1 MTVHRIQSGDTL
13 SQLAQRYGSSV
24 QELAKANNIKNPDL
38 IIAGKQLHI
47 PDGFER
53 GPARGSATR
62 PAAPTGG
69 AAAPHAHDHDHDHG
83 AHSHPVGATTTS
95 PTSAS
100 GGIRAGGGWG
110 GSEGVADAA
119 KDIARQ
125 MGIPVTSQKRDL
137 AATQRV
143 GSSTGSDHFT
153 GNTNA
158 FAVDLGVSGAR
169 GDQLARAIAQ
179 RYGIPESNIGTYN
192 RHVINVDGQR
202 YSLQLLWKVQGHFDH
217 VHLGIR
223 RA

>member
-1 MTVHRIQSGDTL
+1 MPVHSIQRGDTL

-38 IIAGKQLHI
+38 IIAGEQLHI
-47 PDGFER
+47 PDGFES
-53 GPARGSATR
+53 GPARRPATR
-62 PAAPTGG
+62 PPTSTGG
-69 AAAPHAHDHDHDHG
+69 AAAPHDHDHG
-83 AHSHPVGATTTS
+83 SHSHPVGSTTTS
-95 PTSAS
+95 RTAAS
-100 GGIRAGGGWG
+100 GDIRAGGGWG

-119 KDIARQ
+119 KAIAQQ

-143 GSSTGSDHFT
+143 GSSTGSDHYT

-179 RYGIPESNIGTYN
+179 KYGIPESNIGTYN
-192 RHVINVDGQR
+192 RHTINVDGQR
-202 YSLQLLWKVQGHFDH
+202 YSVQLLWKVQGHYDH